1 MAYSSPLHRQSG
13 CYDMASPVATV
24 GNMLQLAPC
33 LSRVLTPAGRT
44 SARARRRHADGSGKE
59 CRRLR
64 IRSTACTS
72 YWLPTAEIFRAPY
85 HSVPCQP
92 PARAR
97 RTTPWCRPTPHRSS
111 ALCVRTG
118 GGAKH
123 RSDIGQRSSSGT
135 SSDSPAASFT
145 FIFFRFSALTSRRS
159 RSMSNVN
166 RSISACLGSA
176 ARVPIARAGP
186 GGGAGGGPGGAG

>member
-72 YWLPTAEIFRAPY
+72 YWLPTAEICAFGHPTIACRANLQRELAAR
-85 HSVPCQP
+85 HHGAGQP
-92 PARAR
+92 PIGPRRCAYVRAE
-97 RTTPWCRPTPHRSS
+97 
-111 ALCVRTG
+111 G
-118 GGAKH
+118 
-123 RSDIGQRSSSGT
+123 
-135 SSDSPAASFT
+135 
-145 FIFFRFSALTSRRS
+145 
-159 RSMSNVN
+159 
-166 RSISACLGSA
+166 RSIARISGSA
-176 ARVPIARAGP
+176 ARRGPRRTRRPRASRSYSSVSRRSP
-186 GGGAGGGPGGAG
+186 RGAAAPCPTSTGRSPLA